1 MATQRQ
7 NYYASRICV
16 IARVL
21 WLNVPF
27 TLIAPFL
34 RLPRL
39 QLPNLVNVCLSAI
52 KAKLAGT
59 ARAALAPQP
68 PAQVYSAACLAHLL
82 GLHAIAIV
90 GTLILYDEGRA
101 LFPVSTPRVR
111 NRGGA
116 ISREEQLTLGGF
128 LRALLPVA
136 EQELQL
142 REEAVA
148 SIASQTMQCN
158 KVPSGAKACHASE
171 VDLQIGLRVTQLLQ
185 ELASRNAR
193 SRAVLIAPILAA
205 DTPLPS
211 DSLLNAMVGLVLAG
225 VEAQLTRA
233 PPAFYSAPLRSLLD
247 ALGRVA
253 SAQDGVYLFLMADVG
268 EEAQAAPPDATFAGR
283 LIQKTMLLL
292 DHEVEAAAAAAA
304 VAGTAAPPSP
314 LLVDLLLVARLFVS
328 IADGL
333 AVVHSCGLQPTL
345 CGALNYL
352 GGVTHASPAW
362 VDALVGVLAA
372 FTQTSLGVLLLD
384 AAGVLDESAAWLRHG
399 YIHGSQISCYQP
411 YGYGVNVAELAI
423 SSSGVLA
430 LSKCQLLGEIAAGFE
445 DAMLC
450 IRDYDEPPVPLLSGD
465 EGPPSEQTLRRALDY
480 GYKCLTS
487 TMALYTLLANGS
499 DGPAFDEASQLLSP
513 FSLSLQTPRAPLS
526 ASWDPR
532 EEAPGANYAP
542 AGLLHS
548 AINLT
553 LYNLGITTTFH
564 ATESQTVALN
574 LVFLAAT
581 NLNNACLLRGIYRA
595 DIRLIERLAETG
607 APQDDGREA
616 KHLVVIDEVMLLRL
630 RLLAVLTV
638 VGGPSERC
646 LPPMSPPES
655 EDAARLLARRVTL
668 PLGQPWDRLAMRPR
682 GSVEVDDDLAPALE
696 SLQQWSE
703 DMEDAS
709 DEAAAEVWMHQ
720 GQDSVRRVSFG
731 RGKWGGG
738 VQVWSR
744 EICLWCFVTLLFLL
758 RTARATFLLIP
769 IPTLD

>member
-1 MATQRQ
+1 
-7 NYYASRICV
+7 
-16 IARVL
+16 
-21 WLNVPF
+21 
-27 TLIAPFL
+27 
-34 RLPRL
+34 
-39 QLPNLVNVCLSAI
+39 LVNVCLSAV

-59 ARAALAPQP
+59 THAALAPEP
-68 PAQVYSAACLAHLL
+68 PAHTYSAACLAHLL
-82 GLHAIAIV
+82 GLHAVAVV

-101 LFPVSTPRVR
+101 LFPVSTPQTR
-111 NRGGA
+111 NRGGGA
-116 ISREEQLTLGGF
+116 GLPEEQLTLGGF

-148 SIASQTMQCN
+148 KIATQKIQCDE
-158 KVPSGAKACHASE
+158 VSGGAKPYHATE
-171 VDLQIGLRVTQLLQ
+171 ADLRIGLRVTQLLQ

-193 SRAVLIAPILAA
+193 SRAVLMAPILAA
-205 DTPLPS
+205 DAPLPS
-211 DSLLNAMVGLVLAG
+211 DSLLNAMVGLVLSG

-233 PPAFYSAPLRSLLD
+233 PPASYSAPLQSLLD

-253 SAQDGVYLFLMADVG
+253 SAQDGIYLFLMADVG
-268 EEAQAAPPDATFAGR
+268 EDAQAAPPDATFAGR

-292 DHEVEAAAAAAA
+292 DHEVEAVAAAAAA
-304 VAGTAAPPSP
+304 AGPSAPPSP

-333 AVVHSCGLQPTL
+333 AVVHSCGLQPAL

-352 GGVTHASPAW
+352 GGVTRASPAW
-362 VDALVGVLAA
+362 VDVLVGVLAA

-399 YIHGSQISCYQP
+399 YMHGSQISCYQP

-430 LSKCQLLGEIAAGFE
+430 LGRCQLLGEIAAGFE

-450 IRDYDEPPVPLLSGD
+450 IRDYDEPPVPLLAGAG
-465 EGPPSEQTLRRALDY
+465 GPLSEQTLRRALDY

-499 DGPAFDEASQLLSP
+499 DGRAFDEASQLLSP
-513 FSLSLQTPRAPLS
+513 FPLSAQTPRAPLT
-526 ASWDPR
+526 APWDSR
-532 EEAPGANYAP
+532 EEGPGAYHAP
-542 AGLLHS
+542 AGLLQS
-548 AINLT
+548 AINMT

-564 ATESQTVALN
+564 ATESQTVAHH

-595 DIRLIERLAETG
+595 DVRLIERLAESG
-607 APQDDGREA
+607 ASQFDGREG
-616 KHLVVIDEVMLLRL
+616 KQLVVIDEVMLLRL

-668 PLGQPWDRLAMRPR
+668 PLGQPWDRLAMGPR
-682 GSVEVDDDLAPALE
+682 GSVMVDDDMAPALE

-703 DMEDAS
+703 EMEDAS
-709 DEAAAEVWMHQ
+709 NEAAAEVWMHR
-720 GQDSVRRVSFG
+720 GQDSVRRVSVGRG
-731 RGKWGGG
+731 RGKGS
-738 VQVWSR
+738 SR
-744 EICLWCFVTLLFLL
+744 ECVCGFSCLFLFLL
-758 RTARATFLLIP
+758 RNVRPTFLLTPLPDRSSWRRSIAAP
-769 IPTLD
+769 RHLSGRPPRR